1 MNQKKIN
8 AHEYVLKDEKVIK
21 KRIEE
26 MCCFEKLSVKE
37 VIYFIC

>member
-1 MNQKKIN
+1 MNEKKIN
-8 AHEYVLKDEKVIK
+8 AHEYVLKDEEFIK

-26 MCCFEKLSVKE
+26 MCSFEKLSVEE